1 MYLSEISVK
10 RPVLASVF
18 SLLLVIFGI
27 ISFFKLPL
35 REYPDVNPPIV
46 SIQTTYT
53 GASADIIETRV
64 TQLIEG
70 IISGIEGIRTI
81 ESESED
87 GRSNITIEFNI
98 DRDVDA
104 AAADVRDRVA
114 RIVNNLPD
122 EADPPEITKL
132 DNNTQEV
139 MWLRLT
145 SDIYNQMELTD
156 YADRFLID
164 RLSTVDG
171 VARVRIG
178 GERRYAMRIWLD
190 RKALSARGVT
200 VDDVAQALRRE
211 NIELPAG
218 RLESYKRE
226 FTLRVE
232 RLYESAEDFGKLVI
246 KRGDD
251 GYLIR
256 LRDVA
261 DVEVAPED
269 KRTELRSVGLP
280 AIGLGIA
287 KQSRANT
294 LVVTRG
300 IRKEM
305 EEIIPSLPDGITLK
319 VAYDS
324 SLFVESAIDEVY
336 STLFMTIALVI
347 TVIFLFLG
355 NVRAT
360 LVPAVTIPISLI
372 SAFIVLYL
380 FDFSVNL
387 LTLLA
392 LVLSIGLVVDDAIVV
407 LENIFKKIESGMP
420 PLAAAFKGSNEVGFA
435 VIATTLVLLAAFIP
449 ISFLEGDEG
458 RLFTEFAITMA
469 AAVAFSSLVALT
481 LCPMLCSK
489 ILKQESAKK
498 GFSQKV
504 EAVMERVMVPYK
516 KALDLALAHKS
527 YIILSTVIA
536 IPAIYFLFTI
546 IPGEFE
552 PTEDRGVFFTV
563 IQGPEGS
570 SLEYMKQKTRTLE
583 KDLGVLIDSGEANQ
597 TLVILPGI
605 QGSTGSVNSG
615 IGIIL
620 LEPWDKRERTAQ
632 EIVKG
637 IQPKLFSY
645 PGILAFPILPKG
657 LTQGRLSQ
665 PIQFVIQ
672 GSSYEELAEWRD
684 KFLEKLKAYPG
695 IVNVDFDYKE
705 TKPQYLID
713 IDRDRAASLG
723 VSNQAIGTTLETALG
738 SRQVTTYIDKG
749 EEYDVIL
756 QMDDKGR
763 QTTRDLNN
771 IYVRSSTTNE
781 LIPLSNLVTLK
792 ETSDAASLNRF
803 NRLRAV
809 TISGTPAPGYTQGE
823 VLAKLEE
830 ISKEVLPKTAK
841 IDYKGES
848 RTFKETSASFYLIFA
863 LALIVVYLVLAGQFE
878 SFIHPFVILTVVPL
892 SIFGALAGLFLF
904 GVTMNI
910 YSQIGILML
919 VGLSSK
925 NSILIVEFA
934 NQLRDQGM
942 EFFKALEQ
950 ACLLRL
956 RPILMTALS
965 TAIGALPLVLATGA
979 GAESRLSLG
988 VVVFVGVLFSTFLT
1002 LFVVPVFYALMAQN
1016 TDSPEANTRLLEKQL
1031 KEGK

>member
-10 RPVLASVF
+10 RPVLATVL
-18 SLLLVIFGI
+18 SLLLVIFGLI
-27 ISFFKLPL
+27 AFFKLPL

-46 SIQTTYT
+46 SVRTTYT
-53 GASADIIETRV
+53 GASADIVETKI

-87 GRSNITIEFNI
+87 GRSNVTIEFHIN
-98 DRDVDA
+98 RDIDA

-114 RIVNNLPD
+114 RIINELPD

-145 SDIYNQMELTD
+145 SNSYSQMELTD
-156 YADRFLID
+156 YADRYLVD

-171 VARVRIG
+171 VATVRIG
-178 GERRYAMRIWLD
+178 GERRYAMRIWLN
-190 RKALSARGVT
+190 RKALAARDVT
-200 VDDVAQALRRE
+200 ADDVEEALRRE
-211 NIELPAG
+211 NVELPAG

-226 FTLRVE
+226 YTLRVE
-232 RLYESAEDFGKLVI
+232 RLYETAEDFGNLVI

-269 KRTELRSVGLP
+269 RRTELRANGNP
-280 AIGLGIA
+280 TIGLGIA

-305 EEIIPSLPDGITLK
+305 ESIIPSLPPGISLE

-324 SLFVESAIDEVY
+324 SLFVEAAIDEVY
-336 STLFMTIALVI
+336 STLIMTLILVVA
-347 TVIFLFLG
+347 VIFFFLG
-355 NVRAT
+355 SLRAT

-372 SAFIVLYL
+372 SAFMILYAL
-380 FDFSVNL
+380 DYSVNL

-407 LENIFKKIESGMP
+407 LENIFKKIEQGMP
-420 PLAAAFKGSNEVGFA
+420 PLVAAYKGSNEVGFA
-435 VIATTLVLLAAFIP
+435 VIATTLVVLAAFIP
-449 ISFLEGDEG
+449 ISFLEGDVG
-458 RLFTEFAITMA
+458 RLFTEFAITIV
-469 AAVAFSSLVALT
+469 AAVSFSSLVALT

-489 ILKQESAKK
+489 ILKKEEGDNAFTQW
-498 GFSQKV
+498 V
-504 EAVMERVMVPYK
+504 EKTLEKSMGVYGEWLE
-516 KALDLALAHKS
+516 KALNHKNW
-527 YIILSTVIA
+527 IIWTTLGA
-536 IPAIYFLFTI
+536 IPLIYFMYTL

-552 PTEDRGVFFTV
+552 PTEDRGVFLTV
-563 IQGPEGS
+563 IQGPEGA
-570 SLEYMKQKTRTLE
+570 SLEYMKQKTRAVEQDFEKLLE
-583 KDLGVLIDSGEANQ
+583 SKEADQ
-597 TLVILPGI
+597 TLVIIPGI
-605 QGSTGSVNSG
+605 QGSTGVVNSG
-615 IGIIL
+615 IGIVHL
-620 LEPWDKRERTAQ
+620 VPWDERERTAQ
-632 EIVKG
+632 EIVRE
-637 IQPKLFSY
+637 IQPQLFSH
-645 PGILAFPILPKG
+645 PGVLSFPILPKG

-665 PIQFVIQ
+665 PVQFVIQ
-672 GSSYEELAEWRD
+672 GSSYQELSEWRD
-684 KFLEKLKAYPG
+684 LMMNALKQYPG
-695 IVNVDFDYKE
+695 LMNVDYDYKE
-705 TKPQYLID
+705 TKPQYMIEVN
-713 IDRDRAASLG
+713 RDRAASLG
-723 VSNQAIGTTLETALG
+723 VSNQTIGRTLETALG
-738 SRQVTTYIDKG
+738 SRQVTTYLDKG
-749 EEYDVIL
+749 EEYDVIV
-756 QMDDKGR
+756 QIDDEER
-763 QTTRDLNN
+763 QTPQDLNN
-771 IYVRSSTTNE
+771 IYVRSSTTNA

-792 ETSDAASLNRF
+792 KTSDAASLNRF

-809 TISGTPAPGYTQGE
+809 TITGTPAPGYTQGE
-823 VLAKLEE
+823 ALDKLEE
-830 ISKEVLPKTAK
+830 IAKEVLPKTAK
-841 IDYKGES
+841 YDYKGES
-848 RTFKETSASFYLIFA
+848 RTFRETSASFYLIFL
-863 LALIVVYLVLAGQFE
+863 LALIVVYLVLAAQFE

-892 SIFGALAGLFLF
+892 SLFGALMGLFSF

-919 VGLSSK
+919 TGLSSK

-934 NQLRDQGM
+934 NQLRDQGK
-942 EFFKALEQ
+942 EFYAALKE

-965 TAIGALPLVLATGA
+965 TAVGAVPLVIATGA
-979 GAESRLSLG
+979 GAESRVSLG
-988 VVVFVGVLFSTFLT
+988 VVVFVGVMFSTFLT
-1002 LFVVPVFYALMAQN
+1002 LFVVPVFYAIMAKN
-1016 TDSPEANTRLLEKQL
+1016 TDSPEANSRLLEEQL